1 MLACFLTKPSRII
14 RERKLGNQVLQES
27 GRMDRTPSSRPGMD
41 RTLSTRPGTDRSHLV
56 NERCIQATR
65 SKHISL
71 PRANRSD
78 PLVRTEPSDPFNHE
92 LVFSDPNRTDLA
104 TRVPNRHLDQFSPS
118 ARSDFQADHDTCPQR
133 LI

>member
-1 MLACFLTKPSRII
+1 
-14 RERKLGNQVLQES
+14 
-27 GRMDRTPSSRPGMD
+27 MDRTIVSPNIGSRTIVSPTVG
-41 RTLSTRPGTDRSHLV
+41 SHTIDSPIPPA
-56 NERCIQATR
+56 ERIRYATR
-65 SKHISL
+65 SELILS

-78 PLVRTEPSDPFNHE
+78 PLVHGEPSDPFKRE